1 MVEYLK
7 IGQISN
13 AHGIKGE
20 VKVYPLTDDVKRFSK
35 LAFVFLNEK
44 DIYRKVEVESV
55 KYLKQFVVLKLN
67 GIEDMNQALKYKN
80 VYIYVDRE
88 NAVKLPKGSYFI
100 SDLIGLDVSSNEGN
114 YLGKIIDV
122 FSTGSNDVYEVKSE
136 LGKSILLPAIKEVIL
151 QIDIE
156 NRRML
161 VKLLEGLI

>member
-13 AHGIKGE
+13 AHGVKGE
-20 VKVYPLTDDVKRFSK
+20 VKVYPLTDNVKRFSK
-35 LAFVFLNEK
+35 LNYVFLNEK
-44 DIYRKVEVESV
+44 DIYKKVEVESV

-100 SDLIGLDVSSNEGN
+100 SDLIGLEVSSDEGN
-114 YLGKIIDV
+114 YLGILTDV

-136 LGKSILLPAIKEVIL
+136 LGKTILLPAIKEVIL

-156 NRRML
+156 NKRML

>member
-20 VKVYPLTDDVKRFSK
+20 VKVYPLTDNIKRFSK
-35 LAFVFLNEK
+35 LKFVFLCEK

-55 KYLKQFVVLKLN
+55 KYLKQFAVLKLS
-67 GIEDMNQALKYKN
+67 GIENMNDALKYKN

-88 NAVKLPKGSYFI
+88 NAVKLPKDSYFI
-100 SDLIGLDVSSNEGN
+100 SDLIGLDVSSDDGS
-114 YLGKIIDV
+114 YLGKITDV

-151 QIDIE
+151 QIDME